1 MNNYTTRNTW
11 ADTPA
16 QIEDFLG
23 HVYGARNIA
32 SLCNRFHC
40 GKLMDA
46 FTWRSSPQGEDFWHR
61 YYNGAEIDDS
71 YSREI
76 KRIHEI
82 VTTHKDPAFVNRFE
96 EVYDPSDYDDN
107 CI

>member
-1 MNNYTTRNTW
+1 MNNYITRNDW
-11 ADTPA
+11 VDYPVKILAFVDRIYERRYVEA
-16 QIEDFLG
+16 
-23 HVYGARNIA
+23 
-32 SLCNRFHC
+32 LCNRFHR

-71 YSREI
+71 YFREI

-82 VTTHKDPAFVNRFE
+82 MTINKDPAFVNRFE